1 MNRNIKLGNF
11 GWYEKGAMQKIESLP
26 FKQQSG
32 CKLIYIAICS
42 FSAKQKNT
50 SEIECYKFDIS
61 RFASVSEKTVQRYLP
76 ELQKLDIIH
85 ITPQDRLSNGKY
97 QKVVIRLRNN
107 NLPDGHIGES
117 CGKVVGKLLDTESD
131 IIKESK
137 ESKESKEIHTILEI
151 IQENLDFEIQ
161 GKDPVIEKW
170 FLELE
175 EHIKSIGAIQTP
187 SKLAEIIL
195 NRVIGDN
202 YWLTNLKTVEGLV
215 GNWRAIMRVDE
226 AIGEQKEATIEE
238 MEEVVEETK
247 ENPFDI
253 FWKLYPKKKGKGNAE
268 KAWKKLGNPTEKIEL
283 IQQAL
288 VWQMESEDWIKDG
301 GQYIPYPASYLNG
314 KYWEDEESK
323 PLERNWKKMT
333 HDQAKKIMDGKD
345 GKLQEDLMFNN
356 PKLWNQLAQ
365 S

>member
-161 GKDPVIEKW
+161 GKDLVIEKW

-215 GNWRAIMRVDE
+215 GNWKSIMRIDE
-226 AIGEQKEATIEE
+226 VID
-238 MEEVVEETK
+238 
-247 ENPFDI
+247 P
-253 FWKLYPKKKGKGNAE
+253 L
-268 KAWKKLGNPTEKIEL
+268 
-283 IQQAL
+283 
-288 VWQMESEDWIKDG
+288 
-301 GQYIPYPASYLNG
+301 
-314 KYWEDEESK
+314 EDEEEAT
-323 PLERNWKKMT
+323 LE
-333 HDQAKKIMDGKD
+333 DVEEAKKEIDKTADKKIRHKYGKYKHVLLTD
-345 GKLQEDLMFNN
+345 DELQKLQEKFTDWEERITNLDEGIQMKGYKYKDFYLTILKWAKKEDTKNTPYQPN
-356 PKLWNQLAQ
+356 YDY
-365 S
+365 

>member
-1 MNRNIKLGNF
+1 MATGKKAFILYADQQGIFEKLPNEKAGELIKHILAYINDENPKTDDLIIQIAF
-11 GWYEKGAMQKIESLP
+11 EPIMQQLKR
-26 FKQQSG
+26 
-32 CKLIYIAICS
+32 
-42 FSAKQKNT
+42 
-50 SEIECYKFDIS
+50 D
-61 RFASVSEKTVQRYLP
+61 
-76 ELQKLDIIH
+76 LQKYNNICDRNKVNGSKGGRPKNPEKPTGLSGNPKKPQKPDTDNDTDNDI
-85 ITPQDRLSNGKY
+85 DK
-97 QKVVIRLRNN
+97 
-107 NLPDGHIGES
+107 
-117 CGKVVGKLLDTESD
+117 DTDKET
-131 IIKESK
+131 IINKSVFPV
-137 ESKESKEIHTILEI
+137 LEI
-151 IQENLDFEIQ
+151 MKEDLDFQIE
-161 GKDPVIEKW
+161 GKEEVVSNW
-170 FLELE
+170 FLELDQYIVE
-175 EHIKSIGAIQTP
+175 NKILRTP
-187 SKLAEIIL
+187 PQVACTIL

-202 YWLTNLKTVEGLV
+202 YWLTNLKSVEGV
-215 GNWRAIMRVDE
+215 CDNWRAIMRVDE